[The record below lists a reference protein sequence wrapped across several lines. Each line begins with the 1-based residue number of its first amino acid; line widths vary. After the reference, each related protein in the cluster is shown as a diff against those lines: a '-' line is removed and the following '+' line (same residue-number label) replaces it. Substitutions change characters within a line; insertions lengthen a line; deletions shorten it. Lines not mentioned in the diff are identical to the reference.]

1 VLIIFLTI
9 GHVEPLRVV
18 TEEIGFGATSGAAA
32 GALGAWVLRTFGR
45 RESGVCHNGVANDV
59 PDGYLRGVCS

>member
-9 GHVEPLRVV
+9 AQAEESIGHVDPLRVI
-18 TEEIGFGATSGAAA
+18 TEEIGFGAAAGAAT

-45 RESGVCHNGVANDV
+45 RG
-59 PDGYLRGVCS
+59 